1 MVNISVQDQITS
13 TDSGPLLNEYTFSQ
27 PDGKCVSSINE
38 QISNEVRAPNYKSAF
53 VKSHNLFLS
62 LLTEFPALCGSDRR
76 RSTASGCSE
85 CNRPCLAQRL
95 SEVGLESVGNL
106 SSEY

>member
-13 TDSGPLLNEYTFSQ
+13 TESGLLSEYTFSQ

-76 RSTASGCSE
+76 RSIASGCGG
-85 CNRPCLAQRL
+85 CDRPCLYLKCR
-95 SEVGLESVGNL
+95 GFDC
-106 SSEY
+106 